1 MVKAS
6 HTGDARRDPSV
17 DQQIAGAMTAQIGRR
32 PSTTKSKITEAAI
45 DLFTETGFDET
56 SVDDVAAAAGIA
68 RRTLFRY
75 YPSKNAIAWGD
86 FDEHLQDMRRLL
98 AELPPDM
105 PVAEALQTALLAFN
119 EVPAEHREHHRRRMR
134 LLLGVPA
141 LQAHSMLMYT
151 GWRDVVAEF
160 VATRTGAT
168 PTDHIPQTV
177 AWTLL
182 ATALAAYEQWLDHP
196 DADLDE
202 LLTRGSAVLTV
213 GLNEVLPTEGDS
225 ELGPTID
232 TANLN

>member
-1 MVKAS
+1 
-6 HTGDARRDPSV
+6 
-17 DQQIAGAMTAQIGRR
+17 MTAPIGRR
-32 PSTTKSKITEAAI
+32 PSTTKSKITDAAI
-45 DLFTETGFDET
+45 DLFTESGFDET

-98 AELPPDM
+98 AELPTDM
-105 PVAEALQTALLAFN
+105 PMADALHTALLAFN

-151 GWRDVVAEF
+151 GWRNVVAEF
-160 VATRTGAT
+160 VASRTGSD
-168 PTDHIPQTV
+168 PSGLIPQTV

-182 ATALAAYEQWLDHP
+182 ATALAAYEQWLD
-196 DADLDE
+196 DANADLDE
-202 LLTRGSAVLTV
+202 LLTQGSRILTHGLDEVLTPVTDSRSGPGV
-213 GLNEVLPTEGDS
+213 GTG
-225 ELGPTID
+225 
-232 TANLN
+232 NLN